1 MDMNLSP
8 ASIIQLGVGF
18 WGPKTLLS
26 AVELGVFTALAQ
38 GPLDVDLLRERLRL
52 HPRGAR
58 DFFDAL
64 VALGML
70 ERDESLYANT
80 PETDYFLDRAKPT
93 YIGGYLEMA
102 NARLYP
108 FWGSLTEALRSGQP
122 QNESK
127 TGGEFFPVLYQDPIR
142 LKQFL
147 QGMTGMSMGAAQAL
161 AKKFP
166 WGQYRTFI
174 DVGCAQGCVPVQV
187 ALAHSHLSGGGF
199 DLPVVGPIFEA
210 YVGSFGLD
218 SRLQFHPGDF
228 FQDPLPEAEVLAMGR
243 VLHDWDLEEK
253 KWLLAK
259 AYAALPKGGGLII
272 YESLID
278 DERRQHAFGLL
289 MSLTMLI
296 ETKGGFDFSGAD
308 CCAWMREVGFRATYV
323 QHLDGPDSMAVGI
336 K

>member
-1 MDMNLSP
+1 MDLNLSP

-38 GPLDVDLLRERLRL
+38 GPLDADSLRERLGL
-52 HPRGAR
+52 HRRGAR

-70 ERDESLYANT
+70 ERHESLYANT
-80 PETDYFLDRAKPT
+80 PETDYFLDRVKPT

-127 TGGEFFPVLYQDPIR
+127 TGGEFFPVLYQDPVR

-147 QGMTGMSMGAAQAL
+147 QGMTGMSMGASQAL

-166 WGQYRTFI
+166 WGRYRTFI

-187 ALAHSHLSGGGF
+187 ALAHSHMSGGGF

-243 VLHDWDLEEK
+243 VLHDWDLEGK
-253 KWLLAK
+253 RSLLAK
-259 AYAALPKGGGLII
+259 AYAALPKGGGLIVHMCP
-272 YESLID
+272 LKLLPLD
-278 DERRQHAFGLL
+278 DGSWSGVAPPADVSSRGVDLNPTVAGASEGLCRY
-289 MSLTMLI
+289 
-296 ETKGGFDFSGAD
+296 A
-308 CCAWMREVGFRATYV
+308 
-323 QHLDGPDSMAVGI
+323 
-336 K
+336 